1 MIVDFSTSTISP
13 NIQTPLCDFALTKVY
28 AYADGTGC
36 SAGFCYDTSIFIGGT
51 DGKLTISTTNATKV
65 GTYMIN
71 VTQTVTDAFSKL
83 YKASAAAA
91 GNPAGN
97 QTFDKTLT
105 YTIVIENGCL
115 TSSFNVLTVADL
127 APAIGGSAT

>member
-13 NIQTPLCDFALTKVY
+13 NVQTPLCDFSLTKVY

-71 VTQTVTDAFSKL
+71 VT
-83 YKASAAAA
+83 
-91 GNPAGN
+91 
-97 QTFDKTLT
+97 
-105 YTIVIENGCL
+105 
-115 TSSFNVLTVADL
+115 
-127 APAIGGSAT
+127 